1 MVPPPT
7 AKLDGWLFGSR
18 LAGIPLVETDRQ
30 QLRGGGLI
38 AVKPSPEQKLK
49 GYSDIH
55 VCLHSS
61 GLLQHIYRT
70 D

>member
-38 AVKPSPEQKLK
+38 AVKPPPEQKLK
-49 GYSDIH
+49 G
-55 VCLHSS
+55 
-61 GLLQHIYRT
+61 
-70 D
+70 